1 MTFPFRTPRPFPRRS
16 RFVLMLLL
24 AVLALGLLAWAA
36 LAPIELTTRDEPF
49 EIPKGTW
56 ARRMGG
62 AKIEILPAEVQLTLG
77 ANDVLLLKNL
87 DDVPQIFGPVLIMPG
102 QSFRLPFEQASDYQ
116 FACSAH
122 ASGQMSVIVKPMPHA
137 GWARLQWRAARA
149 AREYGAVAGRLKN
162 RWSND

>member
-1 MTFPFRTPRPFPRRS
+1 MTFPFRTPRPFLRRS
-16 RFVLMLLL
+16 RFLLLLL
-24 AVLALGLLAWAA
+24 AALALGALAWTA
-36 LAPIELTTRDEPF
+36 LAPIELATRDELF

-122 ASGQMSVIVKPMPHA
+122 ASGQMSVIVKPMPQA
-137 GWARLQWRAARA
+137 GWPRVQWRAARA
-149 AREYGAVAGRLKN
+149 AREYGAVAGTLKN
-162 RWSND
+162 RWLND